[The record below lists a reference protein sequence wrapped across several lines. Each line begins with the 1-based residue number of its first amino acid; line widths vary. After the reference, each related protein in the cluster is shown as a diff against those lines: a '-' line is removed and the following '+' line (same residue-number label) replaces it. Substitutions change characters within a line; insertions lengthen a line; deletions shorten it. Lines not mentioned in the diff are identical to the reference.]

1 MISHFVITL
10 NKHLQQRYQKYFV
23 VYSQMRENNFT
34 MLAVCQKIMKAP
46 RFCTLLL
53 HVEKSRPRLSFGR
66 DNFDCIY
73 IITGIFRMN
82 LLQ

>member
-10 NKHLQQRYQKYFV
+10 NKHLRQIYQKHFV
-23 VYSQMRENNFT
+23 VYSQMGENNFT
-34 MLAVCQKIMKAP
+34 MLALCQKITKAP
-46 RFCTLLL
+46 ALPHIER
-53 HVEKSRPRLSFGR
+53 SRPRLSFGR
-66 DNFDCIY
+66 DLSFDRIY